1 MNDSKI
7 SVLGDI
13 LSEIISK
20 EIIDEYR
27 YASNKKQQ
35 ELEEIVRK
43 KILTHINE
51 CNDIESK
58 LDELNVD
65 IPNGNIL
72 SKKNKFKDNTITIP
86 NFMKNISKGWHIL
99 SLSLFDIGKPETI
112 IELALNLLCITY
124 IRVGLTPED
133 YTDMVQNNPER
144 IGYYWKLPNEFE
156 ELIESSHAHEIEQE
170 FLKKY
175 GCLVDKLE
183 RGCINVEYKRNNDS
197 LNKVTE
203 LYKNKKKTKND
214 NTENNVVK
222 FSISDNLDKSRNR
235 YSSSSSE
242 NFLKFLELLSDNKK
256 NKLIL
261 PNELEFSQ
269 EPYYIDPNGINAKIK
284 HKLMT
289 NNYNIIETSPLMV
302 LSSII
307 YGVKNDEIG
316 LFDRNKL
323 YEMNCISGNYV
334 EKQEPTDFKE
344 RLQKMFFG
352 VYNENNVICFN
363 DNVEGV
369 LLKGVPRCVLGN
381 VYNNGNKDL

>member
-1 MNDSKI
+1 
-7 SVLGDI
+7 
-13 LSEIISK
+13 
-20 EIIDEYR
+20 
-27 YASNKKQQ
+27 
-35 ELEEIVRK
+35 
-43 KILTHINE
+43 
-51 CNDIESK
+51 
-58 LDELNVD
+58 
-65 IPNGNIL
+65 
-72 SKKNKFKDNTITIP
+72 
-86 NFMKNISKGWHIL
+86 
-99 SLSLFDIGKPETI
+99 
-112 IELALNLLCITY
+112 
-124 IRVGLTPED
+124 
-133 YTDMVQNNPER
+133 
-144 IGYYWKLPNEFE
+144 
-156 ELIESSHAHEIEQE
+156 
-170 FLKKY
+170 

-381 VYNNGNKDL
+381 VYN

>member
-43 KILTHINE
+43 KILSHINE

-72 SKKNKFKDNTITIP
+72 SKKNKLKDNTITIP
-86 NFMKNISKGWHIL
+86 NFMKNISDGWHIL

-133 YTDMVQNNPER
+133 YTDIVQNYPER

-156 ELIESSHAHEIEQE
+156 KLIESSHAHEIEQE
-170 FLKKY
+170 FLTKY

-197 LNKVTE
+197 PNKVKE
-203 LYKNKKKTKND
+203 LYKNQKTTKYY
-214 NTENNVVK
+214 NTEDNVVK
-222 FSISDNLDKSRNR
+222 FSISDKAF
-235 YSSSSSE
+235 SSSS
-242 NFLKFLELLSDNKK
+242 KK
-256 NKLIL
+256 SKSI
-261 PNELEFSQ
+261 
-269 EPYYIDPNGINAKIK
+269 
-284 HKLMT
+284 
-289 NNYNIIETSPLMV
+289 
-302 LSSII
+302 SS
-307 YGVKNDEIG
+307 
-316 LFDRNKL
+316 
-323 YEMNCISGNYV
+323 SS
-334 EKQEPTDFKE
+334 T
-344 RLQKMFFG
+344 
-352 VYNENNVICFN
+352 
-363 DNVEGV
+363 
-369 LLKGVPRCVLGN
+369 
-381 VYNNGNKDL
+381 